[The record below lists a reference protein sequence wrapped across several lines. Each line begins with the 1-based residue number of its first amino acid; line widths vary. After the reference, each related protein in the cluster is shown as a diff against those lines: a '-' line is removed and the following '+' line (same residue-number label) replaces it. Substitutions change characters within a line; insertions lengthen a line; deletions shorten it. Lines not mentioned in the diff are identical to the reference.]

1 MFARLFKNTP
11 HRISV
16 QVFRY
21 ILAGTIAYI
30 FDYGALI
37 ILTEACKI
45 YYLTSAAVAFM
56 LGSVVSYALN
66 VMWVFSER
74 TLKSKRLEFVI
85 FVLISV
91 VGIIL
96 NHYCI
101 LIFTEKV
108 HLHYLASK
116 LVSSVVISAVN
127 FFARKFILFR

>member
-1 MFARLFKNTP
+1 
-11 HRISV
+11 
-16 QVFRY
+16 
-21 ILAGTIAYI
+21 
-30 FDYGALI
+30 
-37 ILTEACKI
+37 
-45 YYLTSAAVAFM
+45 M